1 MITDL
6 SCPRSSSVNDGISPD
21 LCSLRYASVDDTI
34 SIVRRLGSNTLLIKL
49 DIKDAYRMVP
59 VHPADY
65 HLLGISWRDQV
76 YIDRALPFGLRSAP
90 KLFNA
95 VADFVAWVLVKQG
108 VNHLLHYLDDFLLLV
123 PPHSNQGEVVLR
135 CALQTLKA
143 LGIPVAVHKTQGPTP
158 SLVFLG
164 ILIDTYTFEL
174 RLPSDKLTRLQTLL
188 HTWVGRTSCTKH
200 DLESLLG
207 HLSHAATV
215 IVQGRTFLRHL
226 FPLLTV
232 NRPKHL
238 PIRLNNGAKADL
250 LWWQTFLQEWNGRSF
265 FPAIS
270 KAGEVIS
277 DASGTFGCGAFTVH
291 HGYHGWFQLVW
302 PPSWQATHITAKELV
317 PIVIAAALWGPMW
330 QQKCVRFRSDNM
342 AVVQVLRSRTSK
354 DSLIMH
360 LLRCLAFYAAFFQFS
375 IVTDHIPGVQNTAA
389 DAISRDNIPLFLSLF
404 PQCPQC
410 SIPKEITDLL
420 VVEQPNWGSENW
432 TKLFLNSLP
441 KVSLLQQEQCTGQDG
456 IATCSSAPILTDPVA
471 CP

>member
-1 MITDL
+1 MTPINLPALEPFLTTHPDQAYANFIRQGLSQGFRIGYSTATNKLISRRKNHPSSQEQAAAVDERILSELTAGRLFGPLPPPQNVLVHVSPLGVVPKPHQPDKWRMITDL

-21 LCSLRYASVDDTI
+21 LCSLRYASVDDAI
-34 SIVRRLGSNTLLIKL
+34 SIVRRLGSKTLLIKL
-49 DIKDAYRMVP
+49 DIKDAYRIVP

-164 ILIDTYTFEL
+164 ILIDTHTFEL

-188 HTWVGRTSCTKH
+188 QTWVGRTSCTKH
-200 DLESLLG
+200 DLESLFG

-238 PIRLNNGAKADL
+238 PIRLNNGAKAEIAVVADFPTRMEWSIL
-250 LWWQTFLQEWNGRSF
+250 L
-265 FPAIS
+265 
-270 KAGEVIS
+270 
-277 DASGTFGCGAFTVH
+277 SGYIH
-291 HGYHGWFQLVW
+291 
-302 PPSWQATHITAKELV
+302 SWGGDIRCLWHIRLWRLLRQSWLV
-317 PIVIAAALWGPMW
+317 PVG
-330 QQKCVRFRSDNM
+330 
-342 AVVQVLRSRTSK
+342 
-354 DSLIMH
+354 
-360 LLRCLAFYAAFFQFS
+360 LAPKLASYPHHRQ
-375 IVTDHIPGVQNTAA
+375 GV
-389 DAISRDNIPLFLSLF
+389 SSHRY
-404 PQCPQC
+404 
-410 SIPKEITDLL
+410 
-420 VVEQPNWGSENW
+420 
-432 TKLFLNSLP
+432 
-441 KVSLLQQEQCTGQDG
+441 
-456 IATCSSAPILTDPVA
+456 CSSAVGSYVA
-471 CP
+471 AKMRAF